1 MQDLHPTRTAFSV
14 ADLIDLVIPEPR
26 PGGGFRAGSPQG
38 GTPRVYGG
46 QYIAQA
52 IMAAGQCV
60 DRARILHS
68 VSGQFLAPGRIDQL
82 LEIRVDRLKSG
93 RSFSIVRVDI
103 LQAERL
109 LFTATLSF
117 QLPEGG
123 DCHLGDAPPLPEPE
137 GWMTEAEYL
146 SSIGRPQKASP
157 QLAPAF
163 FTGLLERRS
172 RSWRDETRDEATPAR
187 ATFWHRLAEPLSL
200 HAGRFDP
207 QLEGLLHQAL
217 IGYFSDLNLMAT
229 GARPLGLGPHHP
241 LTRSSSL
248 SHTMLFHA
256 AQRVDEWHFSLM
268 TGLGINHGRAAA
280 MARIYGQDGKAVIT
294 TAQEG
299 VVRRLQP

>member
-1 MQDLHPTRTAFSV
+1 MQDLHPDRIAFSI
-14 ADLIDLVIPEPR
+14 ADLIDLVIPEPTQA
-26 PGGGFRAGSPQG
+26 GAFRAISPQG

-60 DRARILHS
+60 DRDRILHS
-68 VSGQFLAPGRIDQL
+68 LSGQFLAPGGIDHP
-82 LEIRVDRLKSG
+82 LEIRVDMLKSG
-93 RSFSIVRVDI
+93 RSFSIARVDI
-103 LQAERL
+103 MQEEQL
-109 LFTATLSF
+109 LFTGTLSF
-117 QLPEGG
+117 QLPEG
-123 DCHLGDAPPLPEPE
+123 DECHLGDAPPLPQPE

-146 SSIGRPQKASP
+146 SSIGRPQEASP
-157 QLAPAF
+157 QVAPAF
-163 FTGLLERRS
+163 FARLVERRS

-187 ATFWHRLAEPLSL
+187 ATYWHRLAEPLSQ

-217 IGYFSDLNLMAT
+217 IGYFSDLNLLAT
-229 GARPLGLGPHHP
+229 GARPLGLGPHHA

-248 SHTMLFHA
+248 NHMMLFHA
-256 AQRVDEWHFSLM
+256 LQRVDEWHFSVM
-268 TGLGINHGRAAA
+268 NGLGINHGRAAT
-280 MARIYGQDGKAVIT
+280 MARIYRHDGKAVIT